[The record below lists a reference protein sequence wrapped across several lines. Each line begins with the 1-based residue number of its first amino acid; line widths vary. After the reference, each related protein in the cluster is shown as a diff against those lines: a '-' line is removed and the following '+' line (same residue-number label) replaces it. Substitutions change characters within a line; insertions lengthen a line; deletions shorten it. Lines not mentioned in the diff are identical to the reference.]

1 MDAAIIDLLKGK
13 CLSAN
18 TIAKKLGVSRR
29 NVSRVCHRN
38 PDIVRGDPASVG
50 SYKDASNFRAWRLA

>member
-1 MDAAIIDLLKGK
+1 MPRITISIPTALKERLDNPQVRK
-13 CLSAN
+13 S
-18 TIAKKLGVSRR
+18 I